1 MNRRWLALLGVLVV
15 IALLVGA
22 CQNQPTAEEIVARMR
37 EVEASTEDAHGVLEF
52 GVRGLDEDQEMVI
65 EVWEKEP
72 NKTRVETLESSDPE
86 LAGAVVVAD
95 GQQVWMYLPAEN
107 KVMVGE
113 VGSDEPSSPR
123 DMIQF
128 MEEMIERMLDAS
140 EVKLVGEE
148 DVAGAATYK
157 LELSPK
163 EGEEAV
169 LPVDAK
175 VTLWV
180 DQERWVVLRAH
191 LVSDLVGEASMRVR
205 SFELNTGLADD
216 LFQFEIP
223 EGAHVTTVESK
234 QPVPLTLDEA
244 KAQADFLLVPGYVPE
259 GATLINVFSVDGA
272 YVLHYD
278 HSTTSFTI
286 MQGWSPGEG
295 EIPTGQT
302 REVTVRGQAA
312 TLITDAAMGNSFLT
326 WVENGVTFTIAG
338 RVSQD
343 QILQVAESLQ

>member
-1 MNRRWLALLGVLVV
+1 MNRRWLVLLGVLVV

-37 EVEASTEDAHGVLEF
+37 EVEASIQDAHGVLEF
-52 GVRGLDEDQEMVI
+52 AVRGLDEDQEMVI
-65 EVWEKEP
+65 EVWEKKP

-86 LAGAVVVAD
+86 LAGAVVVGD

-107 KVMVGE
+107 QVMVSE

-157 LELSPK
+157 LELSRK

-223 EGAHVTTVESK
+223 EGAHVTNVESS

-244 KAQADFLLVPGYVPE
+244 KAQADFLLVPSYVPE
-259 GATLINVFSVDGA
+259 GATLINVFSVEGA

-286 MQGWSPGEG
+286 MQGWSPAEG

-326 WVENGVTFTIAG
+326 WVENGVTITIAG

-343 QILQVAESLQ
+343 EILKVAESLQ